1 MSGGILFGMLGPL
14 HRWMWRDMRRRA
26 QKLLRFGETETDG
39 GRDLVRAAELTSD
52 PLLRRLYLVHAD
64 DELRHGQLFR
74 ERGSEL
80 LRSLANGSNS
90 SFQSEWLVPRGPGG
104 DDLEGGGRGGMLLAF
119 LHPAAN

>member
-1 MSGGILFGMLGPL
+1 MIVGILVVMLWLL
-14 HRWMWRDMRRRA
+14 HRRIWRDMHRRA
-26 QKLLRFGETETDG
+26 QKLLRFVETETDG
-39 GRDLVRAAELTSD
+39 GRDLVRAVDLTSD

-90 SFQSEWLVPRGPGG
+90 SFQSESLVGSGHGVADP
-104 DDLEGGGRGGMLLAF
+104 
-119 LHPAAN
+119 